1 MSKEPKEKRRGPA
14 QPILHF
20 YCYICKDYELKTS
33 PHFEEQKRKFAARR
47 KAEAEGKKWP
57 A

>member
-1 MSKEPKEKRRGPA
+1 MSEAGKKAKKV
-14 QPILHF
+14 LHF

-33 PHFEEQKRKFAARR
+33 SHFLEQKRKFEARR

-57 A
+57 E